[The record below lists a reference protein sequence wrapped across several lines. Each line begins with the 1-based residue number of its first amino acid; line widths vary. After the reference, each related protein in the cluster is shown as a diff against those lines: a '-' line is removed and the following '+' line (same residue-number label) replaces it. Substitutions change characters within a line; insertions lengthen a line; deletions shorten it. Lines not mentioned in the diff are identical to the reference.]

1 MVSLLTG
8 SSWVVKRS
16 YLQEVVIAVVEEL
29 WAEIRGEKRALKV
42 RRGRARPSMLLLN
55 ICIFMRFAGWKRQSV
70 KLFAI

>member
-42 RRGRARPSMLLLN
+42 RRGRARPSMLWLN
-55 ICIFMRFAGWKRQSV
+55 ILMRISG
-70 KLFAI
+70 